1 MPTVASLAMELPSLF
16 FPFVDAPSRS
26 AVLTDFDGTL
36 APIVDDP
43 SAAVPLA
50 GVVEV
55 LGRLAERYAVAG
67 VVSGRPVAYLVDRL
81 GPALSLSGVYGL
93 ERWRNGA
100 RQRVEEVERW
110 RPVLADAVARARSE
124 FGPVVEDKGLSLTL
138 HFRTC
143 PERGAEL
150 RAWAAAQADEQGLA
164 VNEARASVELH
175 PPVDIDKGSETEALA
190 QGMKAACFLGDD
202 LGDVSAFAA
211 LDRLAATGVHTVRV
225 AVDSDEAPLD
235 LIGRADWVVDGPTG
249 ALALLEAL
257 ASETGA
263 GRH

>member
-1 MPTVASLAMELPSLF
+1 MELPSLF
-16 FPFVDAPSRS
+16 LPFLEAPSRS

-43 SAAVPLA
+43 SAAVPLP
-50 GVVEV
+50 GVGEV
-55 LGRLAERYAVAG
+55 LGRLSRRYAVAG

-81 GPALSLSGVYGL
+81 GPSLSLSGVYGL

-110 RPVLADAVARARSE
+110 RPVLAGAVARAQAE
-124 FGPVVEDKGLSLTL
+124 LGPVVEDKGLSLTL

-143 PERGAEL
+143 PERGEEM
-150 RAWAAAQADEQGLA
+150 RAWAAAQADRHGLG

-175 PPVDIDKGSETEALA
+175 PPVGIDKGTEVEALA
-190 QGMKAACFLGDD
+190 QGMEAACFLGDD
-202 LGDVSAFAA
+202 LGDVAAFVA

-225 AVDSDEAPLD
+225 AVSSDEVPPEL
-235 LIGRADWVVDGPTG
+235 LERADWDVDGPAG
-249 ALALLEAL
+249 ALELLEAL
-257 ASETGA
+257 ASEVQGK
-263 GRH
+263 GIGQQRSR